1 MTTAYSGVVNLEVM
15 AEAVR
20 YNQFLLGQIRSRLPG
35 DNAPVMDFGAGSGTF
50 AVPLHEAGVPITC
63 VEPDEGL
70 RQRLSASGLAV
81 VPDVDDLQPQTFSF
95 IYSLN
100 VLEHIYNDQA
110 VLERLRGLLVPNGV
124 LLLYVPAFQSLYS
137 SMDRKV
143 GHFRRYRRPELMR
156 LLTSAGYVVEH
167 ARYVDSI
174 GFLAALAY
182 RWLGRDDG
190 TINRTALMLYDRWLF
205 PVSVALDHLAGRW
218 FGKNV
223 IAIAKVPA
231 K

>member
-1 MTTAYSGVVNLEVM
+1 MTPAYSGVVNLEVM
-15 AEAVR
+15 AEAVN
-20 YNQFLLGQIRSRLPG
+20 YNQFLLGEIRSRLPG
-35 DNAPVMDFGAGSGTF
+35 ENAPVMDFGAGSGTF
-50 AVPLHEAGVPITC
+50 AAPLHEAGVPVTC

-70 RQRLSASGLAV
+70 RQRLSEYGLAV
-81 VPDVDDLQPQTFSF
+81 VRDVDGLQPQTFSF

-100 VLEHIYNDQA
+100 VLEHIENDQA
-110 VLERLRGLLVPNGV
+110 ALERLRHLLAPNGV
-124 LLLYVPAFQSLYS
+124 LLLYVPAFQLLYS

-143 GHFRRYRRPELMR
+143 GHFRRYRRPALMR
-156 LLTSAGYVVEH
+156 LLTSTGYIVEY

-182 RWLGRDDG
+182 RCLGRDDG
-190 TINRTALMLYDRWLF
+190 AINRSALKLYDRWVF
-205 PVSVALDHLAGRW
+205 PVSVALDRLAGRW

-223 IAIAKVPA
+223 LVTARVPA